1 MKLHCLILV
10 SMPLRISFIVMLI
23 ICAVKLF
30 AQDTLVFKAQPQWQG
45 GVSIADK
52 CWFYEETSLHPLSFD
67 EVRKQAFVL
76 YDSIH
81 RQQRFS
87 NRPLI
92 IQWLRFS
99 ISNASVTDTIRFFFS
114 PGPHVYMRLYD
125 SSGLLAKSGL
135 YETAIRGIEK
145 GNLPLTINPQTAKTF
160 WVRTE
165 DRSNMILPGMA
176 YLNTPYTFMQADAE
190 GRYYSTLLFLLLA
203 IITGSLFFITLFAAY
218 QYYLYKDKVF
228 LWYMAYTSCS
238 VLTGIFSIDV
248 RFTANFFS
256 GLFLDIIFSVFIYL
270 IPVLYSLF
278 IGNML
283 NLPQQF
289 KKTWLAVKILIAI
302 TVVQMLIQ
310 FITYRT
316 GAFLFPDQF
325 GYFVLPIPMLI
336 LNSILLVLTPLSKEK
351 VKWFLFS
358 GLLSM
363 LLLWS
368 LPVTGILNR
377 AVELRWGDVWNT
389 IITFPPFFML
399 LGLFVEA
406 VCFSFAL
413 AYRSKLVLVER
424 NNLQQQYNEQ
434 LEDELKKRTAEL
446 EQKNKLVDD
455 HKIKQVQTV
464 FEQKIAET
472 EMTALRAQM
481 NPHFIFNCLNSIK
494 LYTLENNSET
504 AAGYLTM
511 FSQLIRLVLENSRSE
526 KITLEKELE
535 TLRLYIE
542 LEAMR
547 FKDKVNYHIQVSPEI
562 DMQYTELPPLL
573 IQPYVEN
580 AIWHGLMHKKEGG
593 TIAIDITQPAENYVE
608 VIIQDDGVGREQA
621 ILYKSKSATKQKSFG
636 LKMTSERIDM
646 INQVYGIK
654 ATVEVED
661 LKDDKNKATG
671 TKVIIKIPV

>member
-1 MKLHCLILV
+1 M
-10 SMPLRISFIVMLI
+10 S
-23 ICAVKLF
+23 
-30 AQDTLVFKAQPQWQG
+30 
-45 GVSIADK
+45 
-52 CWFYEETSLHPLSFD
+52 
-67 EVRKQAFVL
+67 
-76 YDSIH
+76 
-81 RQQRFS
+81 
-87 NRPLI
+87 
-92 IQWLRFS
+92 
-99 ISNASVTDTIRFFFS
+99 
-114 PGPHVYMRLYD
+114 
-125 SSGLLAKSGL
+125 
-135 YETAIRGIEK
+135 
-145 GNLPLTINPQTAKTF
+145 
-160 WVRTE
+160 
-165 DRSNMILPGMA
+165 
-176 YLNTPYTFMQADAE
+176 
-190 GRYYSTLLFLLLA
+190 
-203 IITGSLFFITLFAAY
+203 
-218 QYYLYKDKVF
+218 
-228 LWYMAYTSCS
+228 
-238 VLTGIFSIDV
+238 
-248 RFTANFFS
+248 
-256 GLFLDIIFSVFIYL
+256 
-270 IPVLYSLF
+270 
-278 IGNML
+278 
-283 NLPQQF
+283 
-289 KKTWLAVKILIAI
+289 
-302 TVVQMLIQ
+302 
-310 FITYRT
+310 
-316 GAFLFPDQF
+316 
-325 GYFVLPIPMLI
+325 
-336 LNSILLVLTPLSKEK
+336 
-351 VKWFLFS
+351 
-358 GLLSM
+358 
-363 LLLWS
+363 
-368 LPVTGILNR
+368 
-377 AVELRWGDVWNT
+377 
-389 IITFPPFFML
+389 
-399 LGLFVEA
+399 
-406 VCFSFAL
+406 
-413 AYRSKLVLVER
+413 
-424 NNLQQQYNEQ
+424 
-434 LEDELKKRTAEL
+434 KKRTAEL
-446 EQKNKLVDD
+446 EQKNKLVED

-547 FKDKVNYHIQVSPEI
+547 FKDKVKYHIQVSPEI

>member
-1 MKLHCLILV
+1 MLWRLV
-10 SMPLRISFIVMLI
+10 FIVMLVTG
-23 ICAVKLF
+23 AGKLF
-30 AQDTLVFKAQPQWQG
+30 AQDTIVLKAQPLWEG
-45 GVSIADK
+45 GLNIADK
-52 CWFYEETSLHPLSFD
+52 CWFYEETSLQPLSFD

-76 YDSIH
+76 YDSSK
-81 RQQRFS
+81 RRQRFS

-92 IQWLRFS
+92 IQWLRVS
-99 ISNASVTDTIRFFFS
+99 ISNFSATDTLHLFFS
-114 PGPHVYMRLYD
+114 PGPHVYIRLYD
-125 SSGLLAKSGL
+125 STGLLAKSGV
-135 YETAIRGIEK
+135 YETTIRGIEK
-145 GNLPLTINPQTAKTF
+145 GNLPLTIDPQNAKTF
-160 WVRTE
+160 WIRTE

-176 YLNTPYTFMQADAE
+176 YLNTPYTLMKSSAE
-190 GRYYSTLLFLLLA
+190 GRYYGNLLFLLLA
-203 IITGSLFFITLFAAY
+203 VVTGSLFFITLFAAY

-228 LWYMAYTSCS
+228 LWYIAYTSCS
-238 VLTGIFSIDV
+238 VLTGVFFIDIRFSADFLS
-248 RFTANFFS
+248 R
-256 GLFLDIIFSVFIYL
+256 LFHDIMFSVLVYL

-283 NLPQQF
+283 KLPQQF
-289 KKTWLAVKILIAI
+289 KKTWMVVKILIAI
-302 TVVQMLIQ
+302 AVVQMLIQ

-316 GAFLFPDQF
+316 GSFLFPDQF
-325 GYFVLPIPMLI
+325 GYFVSPVSTLI
-336 LNSILLVLTPLSKEK
+336 LNFILLVLTALSKEK
-351 VKWFLFS
+351 VKWFLFT

-368 LPVTGILNR
+368 LPVTGILNK
-377 AVELRWGDVWNT
+377 AVDLRWGDAWNNFVS
-389 IITFPPFFML
+389 FPPFFLL
-399 LGLFVEA
+399 LGLCVEA

-413 AYRSKLVLVER
+413 AYRSKLVLGEK
-424 NNLQQQYNEQ
+424 NKLQQQYNEQ
-434 LEDELKKRTAEL
+434 LQHELEKRTAEL
-446 EQKNKLVDD
+446 EQKNKQVEDQ
-455 HKIKQVQTV
+455 KIKQVQTV

-504 AAGYLTM
+504 ASGYLTM

-547 FKDKVNYHIQVSPEI
+547 FKDKVKYRIQVSPEI

-593 TIAIDITQPAENYVE
+593 NIAIDITQPAENFVE

-621 ILYKSKSATKQKSFG
+621 ALYKSKSATRQKSFG

-654 ATVEVED
+654 ATVDVED
-661 LKDDKNKATG
+661 LKDDKSNATG

>member
-1 MKLHCLILV
+1 MKPHCLILV
-10 SMPLRISFIVMLI
+10 HMLWRVVFIVILVTG
-23 ICAVKLF
+23 AGKLF
-30 AQDTLVFKAQPQWQG
+30 AQDTIVFNTQPQWLG
-45 GVSIADK
+45 GLSIADK
-52 CWFYEETSLHPLSFD
+52 CWFYEETSLRPLSFD
-67 EVRKQAFVL
+67 EVQKQAFVP
-76 YDSIH
+76 YDSSL

-92 IQWLRFS
+92 IQWLRVS
-99 ISNASVTDTIRFFFS
+99 ISNVSATDTLHLFFS
-114 PGPHVYMRLYD
+114 PGPHVYISLYD
-125 SSGLLAKSGL
+125 YSGLLARSGI
-135 YETAIRGIEK
+135 YETTIRGIEK
-145 GNLPLTINPQTAKTF
+145 GNLPLNIHPQTTKTF
-160 WVRTE
+160 WIRTE

-176 YLNTPYTFMQADAE
+176 YLNTPYTLMKSDAE
-190 GRYYSTLLFLLLA
+190 GRYYGNLLFLLLA
-203 IITGSLFFITLFAAY
+203 IVTGSLFFITLFAAY

-228 LWYMAYTSCS
+228 LWYIAYTSCS
-238 VLTGIFSIDV
+238 VLTGIFFIDI
-248 RFTANFFS
+248 RFSADFLS
-256 GLFLDIIFSVFIYL
+256 GLFHDIMFSVLVYL

-283 NLPQQF
+283 KLPQQF
-289 KKTWLAVKILIAI
+289 KKTWMVVKILIGIA
-302 TVVQMLIQ
+302 VLQMLIQ

-316 GAFLFPDQF
+316 GSFLFPDQF
-325 GYFVLPIPMLI
+325 GYFVSPVFTLI
-336 LNSILLVLTPLSKEK
+336 LNFILLVLTPLSKEK
-351 VKWFLFS
+351 VKWFLFA

-368 LPVTGILNR
+368 LPVTGILNK
-377 AVELRWGDVWNT
+377 AVDLHWGDAWNNFV
-389 IITFPPFFML
+389 TFPPFFLL
-399 LGLFVEA
+399 LGLCVEA

-424 NNLQQQYNEQ
+424 NTLQQQYNEQ
-434 LEDELKKRTAEL
+434 LQHELEKRTAEL
-446 EQKNKLVDD
+446 GQKNKQVEDQ
-455 HKIKQVQTV
+455 KIKQVQTA

-472 EMTALRAQM
+472 EM
-481 NPHFIFNCLNSIK
+481 NCLNSIK
-494 LYTLENNSET
+494 LYTLENDSET
-504 AAGYLTM
+504 ASGFLSM

-547 FKDKVNYHIQVSPEI
+547 FKEKVKYRIQVSPEI

-593 TIAIDITQPAENYVE
+593 TITIDITQPAENFLE
-608 VIIQDDGVGREQA
+608 VVIQDDGVGRKQA
-621 ILYKSKSATKQKSFG
+621 ALYKSKSATKQKSFG
-636 LKMTSERIDM
+636 LKMTSERIEM

-661 LKDDKNKATG
+661 LKDDKNNVTG
-671 TKVIIKIPV
+671 TKVVIKIPV